1 MTNPDSP
8 PRTCSQGHTVPEERD
23 DCPVCGETFAG
34 TESQPGRSLW
44 DVMGQNSTPTQPDTV
59 DPGEAEDDGTPPDS
73 TDRDDTDE
81 EAEEAPRPK
90 GLWSMMEPNRD
101 DAPSETIVSTAQLP
115 EIEPVELAEAVDDD
129 DRTDWEVSDGEKP
142 DGEKQPEWDEDTDSD
157 NGEPGSPR
165 SRSCRTSLVLGIAA
179 LLLAGLGLVPPT
191 FWTSLPALVAG
202 LVAVYTGLVG
212 TGETGTT
219 SGEHLRGRGEAMAG
233 ISLGTLGMF
242 LPRLLQMWL

>member
-1 MTNPDSP
+1 
-8 PRTCSQGHTVPEERD
+8 
-23 DCPVCGETFAG
+23 
-34 TESQPGRSLW
+34 
-44 DVMGQNSTPTQPDTV
+44 
-59 DPGEAEDDGTPPDS
+59 
-73 TDRDDTDE
+73 
-81 EAEEAPRPK
+81 
-90 GLWSMMEPNRD
+90 MMEPNRD
-101 DAPSETIVSTAQLP
+101 YAPSETIVSTAQLP

-233 ISLGTLGMF
+233 IGLGTLGMF